1 MKHLT
6 PIDLL
11 FERLSEYK
19 HALKKSEK
27 AFEEGKIS
35 AITHNLHKI
44 NLNKAIIEFENAIN
58 KLKR

>member
-19 HALKKSEK
+19 HALKKSVETCEK
-27 AFEEGKIS
+27 GKIS
-35 AITHNLHKI
+35 TITHNLHKI
-44 NLNKAIIEFENAIN
+44 NLNKAIIQFENAIN